1 MTLEKLRRN
10 HTTWSG
16 HFHGIACRTR
26 QQCQACWL
34 AGLWTMV
41 LLESNGSSMVC
52 QEFHCNPLPK
62 WVKLN
67 DQKEFGNQRP
77 QQQSTL
83 AERLVNPWKCTQ
95 NGQVQ
100 PKQSHHNWP
109 PACNR
114 RSIPPPKW
122 VKLNDQREFGNQRSQ
137 QQSTLAKLL
146 GHPWKCTE
154 NCQVDDKQN
163 YHNCLATCMQQPL
176 QSSLQMG
183 KVEWSKRIRQSTSTT
198 TKPTGRTAWETL
210 EVHWNCQV
218 DLLVMQHWLILAN
231 KKCLVV

>member
-1 MTLEKLRRN
+1 
-10 HTTWSG
+10 
-16 HFHGIACRTR
+16 
-26 QQCQACWL
+26 
-34 AGLWTMV
+34 MV

-163 YHNCLATCMQQPL
+163 YHNWLPACNNHSNPVSKWVKLNDQKEFGNQRPQQQSPLAEQL
-176 QSSLQMG
+176 G
-183 KVEWSKRIRQSTSTT
+183 KPWKC
-198 TKPTGRTAWETL
+198 TGIAKLTY
-210 EVHWNCQV
+210 
-218 DLLVMQHWLILAN
+218 
-231 KKCLVV
+231 